1 MTSSQQPGL
10 GPDGPAPG
18 PGAAGRGAHWRL
30 PAFTAAAFVSAL
42 ATIAIGWFTETAS
55 GATGDVP
62 AAARFAIV
70 ALLLGVAQLA
80 RLRFRIG
87 TGTVSF
93 TWGEAALIV
102 GLYLIPTGWLPA
114 AAALGVGA
122 AWALMSVFAEPRT
135 VPEVIRVSASL
146 TVAVGVAATVTG
158 MVAEPH
164 GRPITPG
171 LAAALAVGGLS
182 YLLLTAALATVAL
195 TLRYGRPFWS
205 TLLHALRNKL
215 LMFVGNVLIGL
226 VTVTMLSHDPRWL
239 LLLPPALW
247 LLQQTYG
254 HWLRVE
260 DERRAWQ
267 EFAQATHALNQLDE
281 SGVAS
286 AGVAGGL
293 ALFGAERVEV
303 DVQRADGRRWRYAGD
318 ASGALHRSE
327 LPATAACD
335 PAGPANPVAV
345 PGPRTEPNTLS
356 PAEAAAPAVVDGK
369 LPAESDEGRPGD
381 VEITDQ
387 CLVHPLAVGRND
399 VGVLRVHLPATALP
413 GPRDRD
419 ALSAFGDALAAALH
433 DAATHTELRDL
444 TARVAHES
452 MHDPVTELLNR
463 PALLARGD
471 AALHE
476 LDHDHPIALLM
487 LDIKRFNEVNDTL
500 GNAAGDELLQS
511 AASRLKARLRP
522 GELLGRLGNDEF
534 AVLLTTLA
542 RPDLDGTNGAG
553 PPTDARVCAPTRP
566 AAAMERPSPTSI
578 AMGRA
583 REISAVLA
591 EPTEVAGVWMSVE
604 GLLGVVVAGAGTAD
618 MNELLRRANIAMS
631 QAREIGG
638 NIAGYDSA
646 KDAASTDQ
654 LALLAELR
662 VALGVDDQLELALQ
676 PAVDLVT
683 GAPTGVEALI
693 RWRHPRRGRLTPVDF
708 VRAVE
713 GSELLGPFTRYVVD
727 RALSVAAEWAAC
739 GIDVPI
745 SVNISARSLLDPQLP
760 AEIGELLRRHQVPA
774 RRLVLEITETVV
786 MSDLEIIDE
795 VLARLREMGVQLAVD
810 DFGTGFSSLAFLSR
824 VTVDELKVDRSFV
837 VRMADSPRA
846 AAIVRHTV
854 FLGREMG
861 LRVVAEGVETAD
873 QRATLAA
880 LGCAA
885 AQGYHFFKPMPA
897 DKIITVLRSLLDS
910 AQAQIYP
917 LRADGAS

>member
-1 MTSSQQPGL
+1 MTPPPPSSAADVGDVA
-10 GPDGPAPG
+10 GPTSGG
-18 PGAAGRGAHWRL
+18 HWRL
-30 PAFTAAAFVSAL
+30 SAFTVAALLAALCTVGIGLSISSDPHSA
-42 ATIAIGWFTETAS
+42 E
-55 GATGDVP
+55 VP
-62 AAARFAIV
+62 APARFAIV
-70 ALLLGVAQLA
+70 VLLLGVAQLA

-102 GLYLIPTGWLPA
+102 GLYLVPSGWLPA
-114 AAALGVGA
+114 AAAIGVGM
-122 AWALMSVFAEPRT
+122 AWTLLSIFSEPRT
-135 VPEVIRVSASL
+135 LPEIVRVTASL
-146 TVAVGVAATVTG
+146 TTAVAVATVVTRA
-158 MVAEPH
+158 VSDPYAQPL
-164 GRPITPG
+164 TP
-171 LAAALAVGGLS
+171 LLAVALVLGGLT
-182 YLLLTAALATVAL
+182 YLLATAALAAVTL
-195 TLRYGRPFWS
+195 TLRHGRPFGG
-205 TLLHALRNKL
+205 TLLHALRHKV
-215 LMFVGNVLIGL
+215 LMFVGNVLVGL
-226 VTVTMLSHDPRWL
+226 LTVTMLGHDPRWL
-239 LLLPPALW
+239 LLLPPVLW

-267 EFAQATHALNQLDE
+267 EFAQATRALNQLDE
-281 SGVAS
+281 PSVAR

-303 DVQRADGRRWRYAGD
+303 DVQRTDGRLWRYAAD
-318 ASGALHRSE
+318 ASGALDRAE
-327 LPATAACD
+327 V
-335 PAGPANPVAV
+335 PVI
-345 PGPRTEPNTLS
+345 
-356 PAEAAAPAVVDGK
+356 AAARAVERADDV
-369 LPAESDEGRPGD
+369 SDQ
-381 VEITDQ
+381 I
-387 CLVHPLAVGRND
+387 LVHRLAIGSTTVGA
-399 VGVLRVHLPATALP
+399 LRIHLTPSSLP

-433 DAATHTELRDL
+433 DAATHRELQHL
-444 TARVAHES
+444 TARAAHES

-463 PALLARGD
+463 SALLASGD
-471 AALHE
+471 AALHQLE
-476 LDHDHPIALLM
+476 HDDPVALLM
-487 LDIKRFNEVNDTL
+487 LDIKGFKEVNDTL
-500 GNAAGDELLQS
+500 GNAAGDELLQR
-511 AASRLKARLRP
+511 AARRLRDRLRP

-534 AVLLTTLA
+534 ALLLTTLTPA
-542 RPDLDGTNGAG
+542 HPTASRETPDPTAG
-553 PPTDARVCAPTRP
+553 VADWGSPT
-566 AAAMERPSPTSI
+566 AAAMR
-578 AMGRA
+578 RA
-583 REISAVLA
+583 REITAALA
-591 EPTEVAGVWMSVE
+591 EPIEVAGVRMSVE
-604 GLLGVVVAGAGTAD
+604 GALGVVVAGAGTAD

-631 QAREIGG
+631 QAKEIGG
-638 NIAGYDSA
+638 SVAGYDSA

-662 VALGVDDQLELALQ
+662 AALETDDQLELALQ
-676 PAVDLVT
+676 PAVDLTT

-713 GSELLGPFTRYVVD
+713 GSELLAPFTRYVVD
-727 RALSVAAEWAAC
+727 RALSVAAEWAAH

-786 MSDLEIIDE
+786 MSELEIIDE
-795 VLARLREMGVQLAVD
+795 VLASLREMGVQLAVD
-810 DFGTGFSSLAFLSR
+810 DFGTGFSSLAFLTR

-837 VRMADSPRA
+837 VKMTDSPSD

-854 FLGREMG
+854 HLGREMG

-873 QRATLAA
+873 QRAALAA

-897 DKIITVLRSLLDS
+897 DKIIAVLQSLIDS